1 VFTTE
6 ELEHPYPFYEHLRE
20 EAPVHRVE
28 GTRIVLVARHA
39 DVLDVLARTDD
50 FSNRIQDV
58 LYTLRPEDETGA
70 SEGAAADVLATADD
84 PEHAL
89 QRHLV
94 ATAFTTRRIAALEP
108 AITRRVDH
116 FMAHGLATGR
126 LEWMT
131 SVALPLPLV
140 VVCSLLGVPAEDLPL
155 LQRWTDAGVEVLGGV
170 ASSERLDECS
180 RLIADWTAYHLV
192 QIRAACASLAAG
204 SADDGVV
211 TTLARATSEK
221 QLSEHEAASIVGQ
234 LLVAGSESTSS
245 LLGSAV
251 ALLARNAQL
260 QDRMRTDPSLV
271 PALLEETLR
280 LEAPF
285 RGHYRQVL
293 RDTELAGVELT
304 RGDRLFIL
312 WSSANRDDSV
322 FTRPDEPVLGREGL
336 RQHLSFGLGL
346 HYCIGAPLAR
356 LEARVAIE
364 RLLASTRR
372 FSTAT
377 EPRHVPN
384 LMVRRIASLPLD
396 VEPA

>member
-1 VFTTE
+1 VFTTD

-20 EAPVHRVE
+20 SSPVHRVD

-39 DVLDVLARTDD
+39 DILDVLARTED

-58 LYTLRPEDETGA
+58 LYTLRPEDATGA
-70 SEGAAADVLATADD
+70 GEGAAADVLATADD
-84 PEHAL
+84 PDHAL
-89 QRHLV
+89 HRHLV

-108 AITRRVDH
+108 EIVRLVDG
-116 FMAHGLATGR
+116 FLLPGLATGR
-126 LEWMT
+126 MEWM
-131 SVALPLPLV
+131 SGVALPLPLV
-140 VVCSLLGVPAEDLPL
+140 VVCSLLGVPGEDLPR

-170 ASSERLDECS
+170 ASPERMEECS
-180 RLIADWTAYHLV
+180 RLIADWTAYHLI
-192 QIRAACASLAAG
+192 QLRAACASLADG
-204 SADDGVV
+204 SVQEDVV
-211 TTLARATSEK
+211 GTLARATADQ
-221 QLSEHEAASIVGQ
+221 QLGEHEAASIIGQ

-245 LLGSAV
+245 LIGSAV
-251 ALLARNAQL
+251 AILARDMAL
-260 QDRMRTDPSLV
+260 QGRLREDPALV
-271 PALLEETLR
+271 PAFLEETLR

-293 RDTELAGVELT
+293 RDTQLGGAELT

-312 WSSANRDDSV
+312 WSSANRDESV
-322 FTRPDEPVLGREGL
+322 FTCPDEALLDREGL

-356 LEARVAIE
+356 LEARVALK
-364 RLLASTRR
+364 RLLASTSR
-372 FSTAT
+372 FTTPA

-396 VEPA
+396 LRAG